1 MYSIYLHKNKT
12 NGKCYVGLTKISL
25 QRRWANGSGYKR
37 CRLFW
42 RAIEKY
48 GWDGFDHIV
57 LAHAETKEDAEDLE
71 RFYIALFRSNN
82 PEFGYNLNS
91 GGGINREISEETRQ
105 KLTEIARKR
114 AKDPE
119 YKKKISES
127 WKHRVVTEETK
138 QKMSKSITP
147 YKRKVLCVEEGIVY
161 DSVADAARAM
171 NIKRSGITT
180 CCKGRTP
187 TICGFH
193 WVYMDEERLEKSGS
207 MENFL
212 EEVRRDLNEDKP
224 RGSWNFR
231 KVICLD
237 TNIIYDSIKEAAQA
251 TKIPSNRIS
260 ECCSGKHK
268 STHGL
273 RWAYI

>member
-12 NGKCYVGLTKISL
+12 NNKCYVGITKMSL
-25 QRRWANGSGYKR
+25 QRRWANGYGYKR

-48 GWDGFDHIV
+48 GWDGFDHII
-57 LAHAETKEDAEDLE
+57 LTHAETKEKAEDLE

-82 PEFGYNLNS
+82 PKFGYNLDS
-91 GGGINREISEETRQ
+91 GGSTCREISEETRQ
-105 KLTEIARKR
+105 KYVEIARKR
-114 AKDPE
+114 AQDPE

-138 QKMSKSITP
+138 QKMSESITP

-171 NIKRSGITT
+171 NVKRPSITV
-180 CCKGRTP
+180 CCEGKKP

-193 WVYMDEERLEKSGS
+193 WAYVDEEKLKESGS
-207 MENFL
+207 MEKFI
-212 EEVRRDLNEDKP
+212 EETKRNLKEDRP
-224 RGSWNFR
+224 RGSWLYR

-237 TNIIYDSIKEAAQA
+237 TNIIYDSMKEAARA
-251 TKIPSNRIS
+251 TNIPSNRIS

-268 STHGL
+268 STRGL